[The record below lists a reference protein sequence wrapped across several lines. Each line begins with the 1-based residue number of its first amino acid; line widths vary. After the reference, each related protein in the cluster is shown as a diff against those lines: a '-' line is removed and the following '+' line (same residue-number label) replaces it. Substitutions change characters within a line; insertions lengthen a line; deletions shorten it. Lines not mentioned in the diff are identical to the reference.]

1 MPTVDLASLHGQK
14 VFYTD
19 SGEGQADAP
28 GRYVVLASANPGASG
43 DWNALVPLLA
53 ARGFRVLA
61 LDWPGYGQSPPPT
74 DEDAAQGARFLAH
87 VLSAFV
93 SALALPPSII
103 IGNSVGG
110 FSATKL
116 ALSKSPHVAKVI
128 LVSSGGFTRHNFVTR
143 AACRFMSTGAAPSP
157 HTFARF
163 YLGHQSTSPT
173 VKEMLHRAKTEQAT
187 PAALK
192 VNRGV
197 WASFATPEHDLRA
210 EVKQPGAVSVPF
222 MLVYGKQD
230 YVIPY
235 WLDGKEAR
243 KCLPESTP
251 FVVMDTGHAPFA
263 ELPEAF
269 MDAIAS
275 FLDA

>member
-1 MPTVDLASLHGQK
+1 
-14 VFYTD
+14 
-19 SGEGQADAP
+19 
-28 GRYVVLASANPGASG
+28 
-43 DWNALVPLLA
+43 
-53 ARGFRVLA
+53 
-61 LDWPGYGQSPPPT
+61 
-74 DEDAAQGARFLAH
+74 
-87 VLSAFV
+87 
-93 SALALPPSII
+93 
-103 IGNSVGG
+103 
-110 FSATKL
+110 
-116 ALSKSPHVAKVI
+116 
-128 LVSSGGFTRHNFVTR
+128 
-143 AACRFMSTGAAPSP
+143 
-157 HTFARF
+157 
-163 YLGHQSTSPT
+163 
-173 VKEMLHRAKTEQAT
+173 
-187 PAALK
+187 
-192 VNRGV
+192 
-197 WASFATPEHDLRA
+197 LRA